1 MRRSPSYNE
10 ELSQRLRKPQ
20 YAQTFIAS
28 LMEGEDAMSAED
40 ALRQT
45 IQIMGVKEFSE
56 LTDVSSSNLVA
67 FVKRRRSLKPETL
80 DQLLKPFKLRTKI
93 VLEKA
98 S

>member
-28 LMEGEDAMSAED
+28 LMEGEDGMSAED
-40 ALRQT
+40 AIRQT

-67 FVKRRRSLKPETL
+67 FVKKRRSLKPETL

-93 VLEKA
+93 VLEEA